1 MKQMDL
7 FSNIHLHKNS
17 EMKNGFVVEDYMKTE
32 ETTEGSEDKFFI
44 NLNGE
49 KYLVKDSSFNK
60 RRKQKCLA
68 PYCEYVGSH
77 FVQSAGIECQDTF
90 LGWYDQKPVV
100 ICKNIFKDSIFRP
113 FKELHQS
120 SAGTDLSNKEYT
132 YEDVLYVL
140 TQKKNLKG
148 SKLDNIMEEFW
159 KRFLLDAILGNRD
172 RHEGNWGFIK
182 KNGETSLAPVFDNGS
197 SLLPDVDLS
206 KSNQKEFCRE
216 RVYRI
221 PVSQFKMWKP
231 GITDRAMRTNFW
243 EMIRDF
249 SATHFS
255 NELAWAKTLD
265 VVECIQSSI
274 VDVPE
279 IYANWFY
286 KLIYLRFNCLILMR
300 DYDEVWE
307 EIYNIS
313 SVPEEVF

>member
-1 MKQMDL
+1 MNKME
-7 FSNIHLHKNS
+7 FFKKPESNLV
-17 EMKNGFVVEDYMKTE
+17 MKNGFIVDNSMIIQEC
-32 ETTEGSEDKFFI
+32 TEGSEKKYFI
-44 NLNGE
+44 MVGSE
-49 KYLVKDSSFNK
+49 KYLMKDSSFNQ
-60 RRKQKCLA
+60 RRKQKSLA

-77 FVQSAGIECQDTF
+77 FVRFCGIDCQETF
-90 LGWYDQKPVV
+90 LGVYNEKPVV

-140 TQKKNLKG
+140 QQKKNLKG
-148 SKLDNIMEEFW
+148 SKLDNVLHEFW

-182 KNGETSLAPVFDNGS
+182 KDGETTLAPVFDNGS
-197 SLLPDVDLS
+197 SLLPDVDLT
-206 KSNQKEFCRE
+206 KSNSKEFCKE

-249 SATHFS
+249 SAEHFQK
-255 NELAWAKTLD
+255 ELEWARAINVKQG
-265 VVECIQSSI
+265 IKNSI
-274 VDVPE
+274 VDVPKT
-279 IYANWFY
+279 YANWFS
-286 KLIYLRFNCLILMR
+286 KIIYLRFNCLILMR
-300 DYDEVWE
+300 NYDEVWE
-307 EIYNIS
+307 EVKHIS
-313 SVPEEVF
+313 SVPLEVN